1 METNIAFLK
10 EMYAESA
17 EGFLLIDNQAF
28 IAWNNSSAQKMVETP
43 LLGRNIKDIITSE
56 ERPVQWPPIIDQ
68 HIRRQISGIT
78 FEYLVTPVIDTDL
91 YLVSVRNLDAEN
103 SIKPEMEKNLSLFIA
118 RIFHDVRSALN
129 GVMGMTDIV
138 LESIRP
144 DPHQS
149 ENCELLELSLRN
161 GKELVKNLDSFMVVS
176 QLERGVGSIRPE
188 EINLFHFIQKS
199 FESWAPACKR
209 HNVTL
214 KRQSFGEN
222 FTVNADKRLLNIAV
236 NNLLSNAL
244 EAIIHNPNQTATTG
258 REINIRF
265 GKRNK
270 CAIITVSNPGY
281 ITPENQTKLFN
292 NEFSTKPDG
301 NGLGTGAIA
310 TIAKAH
316 NGEASVECTN
326 GLVYVS
332 VSIPD

>member
-1 METNIAFLK
+1 METNIEFLK
-10 EMYAESA
+10 EMYAYSP
-17 EGFLLIDNQAF
+17 EGFVLIDNQAF
-28 IAWNNSSAQKMVETP
+28 IVWNNQSAQRMVKIQ
-43 LLGRNIKDIITSE
+43 LQGRNIRDIINTE
-56 ERPVQWPPIIDQ
+56 EKPMQWPPITDR
-68 HIRRQISGIT
+68 HIRRQIEGINV
-78 FEYLVTPVIDTDL
+78 EYLVTPVIDSEL
-91 YLVSVRNLDAEN
+91 WLISIRNLDAEN

-138 LESIRP
+138 LENLRP

-199 FESWAPACKR
+199 YESWAPACKR
-209 HNVTL
+209 HGVTL

-222 FTVNADKRLLNIAV
+222 FTVCADKRLLNIAV
-236 NNLLSNAL
+236 SNLLSNAL
-244 EAIIHNPNQTATTG
+244 EAIIYNPDQSANTG
-258 REINIRF
+258 KEINIRF

-270 CAIITVSNPGY
+270 SAQIIVSNPGY
-281 ITPENQTKLFN
+281 ISPENQKKLFN
-292 NEFSTKPDG
+292 NEFSTKANG

-316 NGEASVECTN
+316 KGEANVECAN
-326 GLVYVS
+326 GLIYVS
-332 VSIPD
+332 ISIPD